1 MNVSFAAQQ
10 LSALSDVNRLRIFRT
25 LVTSMPRGLCVG
37 DLVDAIGIS
46 QPTVSFHLKELAAQ
60 QLVTRHK
67 EGRFVYY
74 KPHFDAMH
82 ALMAYLMENCCEGE
96 TCLSSLTACTPR
108 DTHILDSQPS

>member
-1 MNVSFAAQQ
+1 MDVSFAARQ
-10 LSALSDVNRLRIFRT
+10 LAALSEVNRLRIYRT

-37 DLVDAIGIS
+37 DLVEAIGLS

-74 KPHFDAMH
+74 KPYFEAMH
-82 ALMAYLMENCCEGE
+82 ALMAYLMENCCEGQA
-96 TCLSSLTACTPR
+96 CLSSLTDCTPR
-108 DTHILDSQPS
+108 CTSILDTQPN